1 VSKIAQLLALGF
13 NNLLLIVKY
22 VLFCSVVSTMSVSE
36 RLQSVWFSIRPA
48 VNVPAVKA
56 DPRLLGLALDVV
68 DCASVL

>member
-1 VSKIAQLLALGF
+1 
-13 NNLLLIVKY
+13 
-22 VLFCSVVSTMSVSE
+22 VSE